1 MKKIDKIVDKVLSIG
16 IRKWLL
22 CNLLIFAFELIYCD
36 INICE
41 YDLTWLKVFWTCLF
55 CYSPVI
61 QAKLNIFTGANES
74 MVGYKAWEK
83 YMSLIVG
90 IPAFIFACFSLILL
104 MIRKDMEFAIMVFIG
119 PTLLYSCCKAVDLY
133 NKQEK

>member
-90 IPAFIFACFSLILL
+90 I
-104 MIRKDMEFAIMVFIG
+104 RV
-119 PTLLYSCCKAVDLY
+119 V
-133 NKQEK
+133 KQSIYITNRRSKHPFGNRRRSYHERNTQGFVCR